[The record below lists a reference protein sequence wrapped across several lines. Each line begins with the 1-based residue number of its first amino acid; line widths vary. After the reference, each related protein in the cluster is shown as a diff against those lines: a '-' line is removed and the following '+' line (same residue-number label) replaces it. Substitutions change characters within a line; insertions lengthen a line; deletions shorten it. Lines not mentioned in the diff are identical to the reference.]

1 MDGIRSI
8 DPMAPRTFPVII
20 KHIPAHALMGYQ
32 ALARECDR
40 SAQMRT
46 LGEPMTDEEL
56 HARAELI
63 AKVIET
69 RNKLNALN
77 HKVEELQ
84 LALKRFAA
92 RRAGLS

>member
-1 MDGIRSI
+1 M
-8 DPMAPRTFPVII
+8 II

-32 ALARECDR
+32 TLARECDR

-56 HARAELI
+56 HARAELV

-69 RNKLNALN
+69 RNKLYILN
-77 HKVEELQ
+77 RKVEELQ
-84 LALKRFAA
+84 LALQRFAA
-92 RRAGLS
+92 RRAATSS

>member
-1 MDGIRSI
+1 MK
-8 DPMAPRTFPVII
+8 AVPVE
-20 KHIPAHALMGYQ
+20 ALLGFE

-40 SAQMRT
+40 SPQMRT

-69 RNKLNALN
+69 RNKLHVLN
-77 HKVEELQ
+77 RKVEELQ
-84 LALKRFAA
+84 LALQRFAA
-92 RRAGLS
+92 KRAATLS

>member
-1 MDGIRSI
+1 
-8 DPMAPRTFPVII
+8 MAMKAVPVE
-20 KHIPAHALMGYQ
+20 ALMGFE

-69 RNKLNALN
+69 RTKLRILN

-84 LALKRFAA
+84 QALQRFAT
-92 RRAGLS
+92 RRAASLS

>member
-1 MDGIRSI
+1 M
-8 DPMAPRTFPVII
+8 II

-32 ALARECDR
+32 TLAREVDR
-40 SAQMRT
+40 SAQMRA

-84 LALKRFAA
+84 LALQRFTA
-92 RRAGLS
+92 RRANLS

>member
-1 MDGIRSI
+1 
-8 DPMAPRTFPVII
+8 VII

-32 ALARECDR
+32 TLARECDR
-40 SAQMRT
+40 SAQMRA

-69 RNKLNALN
+69 RNKLNVLN

-84 LALKRFAA
+84 LALQRFAA
-92 RRAGLS
+92 RRASLS